1 MNAPLRPLAV
11 LGVVRVPACI
21 NAFAELKPFV
31 PLLLT
36 YFFPATVRTSAPHLL
51 QCGLRFGEEEND
63 FTTRNS
69 SNIVDLI
76 VKVSLVKVRSEAKL
90 S

>member
-1 MNAPLRPLAV
+1 MLLCGRWQCWALCGSQLAF
-11 LGVVRVPACI
+11 
-21 NAFAELKPFV
+21 AFAELKPFV